1 MLNLAPAWS
10 PCTSVERSTEEK
22 TLKAALKKDFAALH
36 LLTKATIEGLSDAQ
50 VNELLDLKWIIP
62 LSESLHQLPS
72 QQVDTLT
79 SKLEA
84 LMTKYEVTYA
94 DNAREIQKTE
104 NEVADMIDELDG
116 NAFDL
121 KGLTELKTLLTNN

>member
-1 MLNLAPAWS
+1 M
-10 PCTSVERSTEEK
+10 
-22 TLKAALKKDFAALH
+22 
-36 LLTKATIEGLSDAQ
+36 
-50 VNELLDLKWIIP
+50 NELLELKWIIP

-72 QQVDTLT
+72 QQIDTLT
-79 SKLEA
+79 NKLEA

-121 KGLTELKTLLTNN
+121 KGLTELKILLTNN